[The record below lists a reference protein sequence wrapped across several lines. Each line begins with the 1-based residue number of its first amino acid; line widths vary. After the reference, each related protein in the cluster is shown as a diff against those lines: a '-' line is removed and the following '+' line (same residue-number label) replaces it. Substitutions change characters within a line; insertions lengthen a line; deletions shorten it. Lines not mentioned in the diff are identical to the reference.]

1 MPLSRSLSSSL
12 GVISFSLWLRS
23 VSALHRLR
31 LPSFTRSGRFGAPRY
46 QSWLTWL
53 ARFFR
58 CANCCRPVS
67 YCCVVCC
74 CVVFLWLALA
84 ESCLAAVPLF
94 VYIFQLVVIV
104 SRAVCLLLAP
114 APFAAVLVSFNEFFC
129 TGKIESEI
137 KWGINLVRNIGYFTA
152 NIELPLKC
160 IIN

>member
-1 MPLSRSLSSSL
+1 M
-12 GVISFSLWLRS
+12 
-23 VSALHRLR
+23 
-31 LPSFTRSGRFGAPRY
+31 
-46 QSWLTWL
+46 
-53 ARFFR
+53 
-58 CANCCRPVS
+58 
-67 YCCVVCC
+67 
-74 CVVFLWLALA
+74 FLWLALA

-114 APFAAVLVSFNEFFC
+114 VPFAAVLVSFNEFFC

-152 NIELPLKC
+152 NIGIPLKC